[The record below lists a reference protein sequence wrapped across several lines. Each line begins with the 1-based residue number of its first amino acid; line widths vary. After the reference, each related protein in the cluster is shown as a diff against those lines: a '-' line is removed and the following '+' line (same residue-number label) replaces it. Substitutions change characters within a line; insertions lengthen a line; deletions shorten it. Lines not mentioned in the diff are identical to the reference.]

1 MWRIKICKNCAKNS
15 FKQGTNF
22 IVVNQKV
29 KIKGTAK
36 WPSRLMNWVVANT
49 SPRCNVDLLTHVQD
63 IPDWID
69 AIKIAM
75 IGAGIGS

>member
-1 MWRIKICKNCAKNS
+1 
-15 FKQGTNF
+15 
-22 IVVNQKV
+22 
-29 KIKGTAK
+29 
-36 WPSRLMNWVVANT
+36 MNWVVANT